1 MLGNDLTPE
10 VPNFSGTDEHI
21 VYMSGSGVDG
31 VHIVLPKFHTNKE
44 VLTALVDECLFLK
57 TQCVKLMGMLEDLN
71 ARLEEKDNSSVG

>member
-21 VYMSGSGVDG
+21 VYMPGSGVDG

-44 VLTALVDECLFLK
+44 VFTALVDECLFLK
-57 TQCVKLMGMLEDLN
+57 TQCVKLKHLSFSLSLSHPIHGHPEHD
-71 ARLEEKDNSSVG
+71 

>member
-21 VYMSGSGVDG
+21 VYMPSSGVDG

-44 VLTALVDECLFLK
+44 VLTALVDECLFLRD
-57 TQCVKLMGMLEDLN
+57 QCIKWGGMLEDLN
-71 ARLEEKDNSSVG
+71 ARLDEKDDSSAG